1 MSKRLQRI
9 ACLTVTALFV
19 FLWWLAIQLI
29 LWFADE
35 HGTTQVVAYLK
46 AAEPYILL
54 GLSGCYWILFT
65 FILNRL
71 EKKQ

>member
-1 MSKRLQRI
+1 MTLEMKLQSFII
-9 ACLTVTALFV
+9 AGKLRDAPDS
-19 FLWWLAIQLI
+19 LI
-29 LWFADE
+29 DQACFE
-35 HGTTQVVAYLK
+35 VAYLK

-71 EKKQ
+71 EK